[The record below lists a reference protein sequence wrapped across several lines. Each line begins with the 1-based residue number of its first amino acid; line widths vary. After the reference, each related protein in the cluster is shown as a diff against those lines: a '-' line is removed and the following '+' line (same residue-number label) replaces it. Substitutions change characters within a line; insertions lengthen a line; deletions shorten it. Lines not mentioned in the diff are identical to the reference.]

1 MIQKLSKTYFP
12 ICYLIYLNTISVHI
26 NSNVIAYMHTL
37 SACSNLWSSH
47 NLNCKLLT
55 ADHYLYKK
63 LWVDSASAQVNK
75 SIKVLKC
82 C

>member
-1 MIQKLSKTYFP
+1 M
-12 ICYLIYLNTISVHI
+12 
-26 NSNVIAYMHTL
+26 NSNSILITRQLFNNDNDTKAIKNLFHYMLFNLPQYHLSTYKFKCNIAYMHTL

-63 LWVDSASAQVNK
+63 L
-75 SIKVLKC
+75 
-82 C
+82 

>member
-1 MIQKLSKTYFP
+1 MLFNLPQYHLSTYKFK
-12 ICYLIYLNTISVHI
+12 CN
-26 NSNVIAYMHTL
+26 IAYMHTL